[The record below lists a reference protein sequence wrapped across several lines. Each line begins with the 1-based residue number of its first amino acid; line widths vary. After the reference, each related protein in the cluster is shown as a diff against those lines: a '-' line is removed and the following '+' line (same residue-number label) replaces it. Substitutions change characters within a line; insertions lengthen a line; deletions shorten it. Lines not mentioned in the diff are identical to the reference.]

1 MISISNLS
9 LFFGERVLFDNI
21 SLTIK
26 DNDKIG
32 IVGRNGSGKTTLFRL
47 ITKEMNADKGSILIP
62 SNKTIGYL
70 QQEIKSIGNNSLI
83 EETLTAFDEI
93 LKIKQEITDLEK
105 ILSERNDFENVD
117 YIHDAQK
124 IADLNDIIKNH
135 DVNILKG
142 NVEKVLKGLGFQ
154 TYEFDKKVN
163 EFSGGWQIRIEIAKL
178 LLKQPDY
185 IFLDEP
191 TNHLDIEAIIW
202 LEDYLKNY
210 AGAVLLI
217 SHDQRF
223 LDNVTNR
230 TVEIDNTRL
239 FDYAASYT
247 KYMEIREDRQEK
259 LMAAYKNQ
267 QNVIKEHERTIER
280 FMAKATKTKLAQSMQ
295 KKLDK
300 IERIEIEEF
309 DTKTMKLVFPPAER
323 SGQIV
328 IKIDNLSKSF
338 GQNQVLK
345 NIDFQLERGDKIAFV
360 GQNGQGKTT
369 LAKIIVNKLEYDTGN
384 LTPGHNVKIGYYA
397 QNQSDLLDP
406 SLTVLETMENNAT
419 LETRTNIRKL
429 LGAFLFS
436 GEDVEKKVVVLSGGE
451 KARLAIAVMLLR
463 PFNFLVLDEPTNH
476 LDILSKQVLKDALK
490 EYSGTMIIVSHDREF
505 LTSLTSKTLEFN
517 DYKIK
522 TYLGDVNYFLEKRK
536 INDIR
541 KIELSDKK
549 PEKSSASETNFEPD
563 TIRSNKQSFENR
575 KVILKEIRSIERKIE
590 QIEEEI
596 KSIESEMMQAE
607 FHSDPKSIEKL
618 KKHVELKQ
626 ALDDWM
632 DKWTVSQEQ
641 LDLTP

>member
-70 QQEIKSIGNNSLI
+70 QQEIKTMGNNSLI

-93 LKIKQEITDLEK
+93 LKIKQEISDIEK
-105 ILSERNDFENVD
+105 ILSERNDFENED

-135 DVNILKG
+135 DVSILKG

-239 FDYAASYT
+239 FDYAASYS

-328 IKIDNLSKSF
+328 VKIDNLSKSF

-369 LAKIIVNKLEYDTGN
+369 LAKIIVDKLEFDTGN
-384 LTPGHNVKIGYYA
+384 FTPGHNVKIGYYA
-397 QNQSDLLDP
+397 QNQSDLLNP

-419 LETRTNIRKL
+419 IETRTNIRKL

-436 GEDVEKKVVVLSGGE
+436 GEDVEKKVIVLSGGE

-517 DYKIK
+517 DHKIK

-536 INDIR
+536 IDDIR
-541 KIELSDKK
+541 KIEISDKK
-549 PEKSSASETNFEPD
+549 PEKSSLSEISFEND
-563 TIRSNKQSFENR
+563 SIRTNKQSFENR
-575 KVILKEIRSIERKIE
+575 KIILKEIRSIERKIE

-596 KSIESEMMQAE
+596 KSLEFEMMKTE

>member
-21 SLTIK
+21 NLTIK

-47 ITKEMNADKGSILIP
+47 ITKVMNADNGSILIP

-70 QQEIKSIGNNSLI
+70 QQEIQSMGNNSLI

-93 LKIKQEITDLEK
+93 LRIKQEISDLEK
-105 ILSERNDFENVD
+105 ALSERTDFENED
-117 YIHDAQK
+117 YIHEAQK

-135 DVNILKG
+135 DVGILTG

-210 AGAVLLI
+210 PGAVLLI

-230 TVEIDNTRL
+230 TVEIDNTRI
-239 FDYAASYT
+239 FDYAASYS
-247 KYMEIREDRQEK
+247 KFMEIREDRQEK
-259 LMAAYKNQ
+259 LIAAYKNQ

-309 DTKTMKLVFPPAER
+309 DIKTMKLVFPPAER

-328 IKIDNLSKSF
+328 IKIDNLSKSY

-369 LAKIIVNKLEYDTGN
+369 LAKIIVNKLEFDSGN
-384 LTPGHNVKIGYYA
+384 FTAGHNVKIGYYA

-406 SLTVLETMENNAT
+406 SITVLETMENNAT

-436 GEDVEKKVVVLSGGE
+436 GEDVDKKVIVLSGGE

-490 EYSGTMIIVSHDREF
+490 EYSGTMIVVSHDREF

-517 DYKIK
+517 DHKIK

-536 INDIR
+536 IDDIR
-541 KIELSDKK
+541 KIEISDKK
-549 PEKSSASETNFEPD
+549 NEKSSQTESLSEND
-563 TIRSNKQSFENR
+563 SNKSNKQSFENR
-575 KVILKEIRSIERKIE
+575 KIILKEIRSIERKIE

-596 KSIESEMMQAE
+596 KSIESEMLNPE
-607 FHSDPKSIEKL
+607 FHSNPKSVEKL
-618 KKHVELKQ
+618 KKHVDLKQ

-632 DKWTVSQEQ
+632 DKWTVAQEQ
-641 LDLTP
+641 LDVIP